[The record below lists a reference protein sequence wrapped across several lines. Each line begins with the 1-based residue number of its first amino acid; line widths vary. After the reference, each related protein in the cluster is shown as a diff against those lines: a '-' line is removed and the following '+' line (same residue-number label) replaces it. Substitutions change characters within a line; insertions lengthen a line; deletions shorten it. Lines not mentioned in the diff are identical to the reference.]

1 MSIIITGTGRYVPE
15 EIVGEADFLHH
26 EFYNAD
32 GSRIGLPNEKII
44 SKFRV
49 ITGIENRRYVR
60 ADQHTS
66 DIGLIAARLA
76 LEQSGTDPESLDG
89 IIFAHNY
96 GDIKSGDI
104 QSDTVPSLAARVKYG
119 LGIQKPSCVAFDIM
133 FGCPGWIQSVIVA
146 AQFLQNGVAKKYLVI
161 GGETLSRVSDPHDR
175 DSMIYADGAAASV
188 LEYTAQEQVG
198 MLSTASQSHTF
209 NETYYLY
216 FGESF
221 KEGYT
226 PGTRYIKMQGR
237 KIYEFA
243 LKHVPQ
249 AMKQCLDQ
257 AGVAIGD
264 LKKVFLHQAN
274 GKMDDAIIE
283 RFYKL
288 YDLSV
293 PEGIMPM
300 TIHYLGNSS
309 VATVPTLYD
318 IVARGEYE
326 GHTLQPGDVIMFA
339 SVGAGMNI
347 NAITYRMP

>member
-1 MSIIITGTGRYVPE
+1 
-15 EIVGEADFLHH
+15 
-26 EFYNAD
+26 
-32 GSRIGLPNEKII
+32 
-44 SKFRV
+44 
-49 ITGIENRRYVR
+49 
-60 ADQHTS
+60 
-66 DIGLIAARLA
+66 
-76 LEQSGTDPESLDG
+76 
-89 IIFAHNY
+89 
-96 GDIKSGDI
+96 
-104 QSDTVPSLAARVKYG
+104 
-119 LGIQKPSCVAFDIM
+119 
-133 FGCPGWIQSVIVA
+133 
-146 AQFLQNGVAKKYLVI
+146 
-161 GGETLSRVSDPHDR
+161 
-175 DSMIYADGAAASV
+175 
-188 LEYTAQEQVG
+188 
-198 MLSTASQSHTF
+198 
-209 NETYYLY
+209 
-216 FGESF
+216 
-221 KEGYT
+221 
-226 PGTRYIKMQGR
+226 MQGR

-326 GHTLQPGDVIMFA
+326 GHTLHSGDVIMFA